1 VTIPKISES
10 ILKSGGWERDTGLI
24 TDLYPKN
31 RINFQERV
39 EEKGKIDFTQSDVTI
54 TRLSQRNLPLTPN
67 DEISIP

>member
-1 VTIPKISES
+1 MTIPKISES

-54 TRLSQRNLPLTPN
+54 TRLSQRNLPL
-67 DEISIP
+67 DS

>member
-1 VTIPKISES
+1 MTIPKISES